1 MANLTRSIMFDEF
14 SSDVEGFFERVLR
27 ENETVLV
34 ERGAGEVVAL
44 KTVRRKGRK
53 RRERTQADREAFLSS
68 AGGWKGLVDTEKLKE
83 DIYESR
89 RMSTRPQVIST

>member
-1 MANLTRSIMFDEF
+1 MANLTRSITFDEF

-34 ERGAGEVVAL
+34 EKGAGEVVAL
-44 KTVRRKGRK
+44 KPVRRKGRK
-53 RRERTQADREAFLSS
+53 RRERTAADREAFLSS

-89 RMSTRPQVIST
+89 RISSRPPVEL

>member
-1 MANLTRSIMFDEF
+1 MANLTRSITFDEF
-14 SSDVEGFFERVLR
+14 SSDVEGFFECVLR

-34 ERGAGEVVAL
+34 ERSAGEVVAL
-44 KTVRRKGRK
+44 KPVRRKGRK

-89 RMSTRPQVIST
+89 S